1 MSSRRPQ
8 ITTITFS
15 RSSSKSRLR
24 KESSLK
30 RYHRRAHSPMRTRT
44 CQRAWSSRVRTF
56 SRSVKS
62 HKIVLMLCNRL
73 LTGMCQNQ
81 CSFLKVL
88 IALNQLAPNKEL
100 VVSLLTS
107 SRRLPLYQASS
118 NKIRI
123 PCRRSVL
130 LQLGHLIRLLGL
142 KIRISRHTINPLSS
156 MV

>member
-15 RSSSKSRLR
+15 RSSSRSRLR

-30 RYHRRAHSPMRTRT
+30 RYHRRAHSQMRTRT

-56 SRSVKS
+56 SRSGKS
-62 HKIVLMLCNRL
+62 HRILLMLCNRL
-73 LTGMCQNQ
+73 LTGMFRNQ

-88 IALNQLAPNKEL
+88 IALSQLVPNKEL

-107 SRRLPLYQASS
+107 SRRLRLYQASS

-123 PCRRSVL
+123 LCRRSAL
-130 LQLGHLIRLLGL
+130 LQLGRLIRLLGL